1 MNASQKENEVLDES
15 KYSSKVH
22 LSYSLGSFFDTF
34 YVASF
39 TVRVIYFY
47 ENELF
52 LSIVLIGIA
61 FSLYGFWN
69 MINDPLIGWITDKGT
84 RFTKRWGRRFPWF
97 LIGAIF
103 INFVYILIYIV
114 PFNDQLGMFI
124 WLLVIICLFELCYSL
139 WQVSWLSL
147 YPDKF
152 RSQKERTK
160 LGALTTIFGQLGTIM
175 GIFISPLFIIYG
187 NIESYIIA
195 ALVVAMISLVIG
207 LLIIPGMREDEKLI
221 AHELKSIE
229 AQKKEK
235 ESYWKIAKFA
245 LKQKNFV
252 SYILWYLCFYMIPL
266 LMMASLPFWTI
277 YIIKSRNPMTETLLA
292 GTFMIGAFISVP
304 LWLKMGRKFGN
315 RKMIIYGTLLAAI
328 SFTPLIFVIDLT
340 INLICLFFIGFFYG
354 SAWTLLYPGFSE
366 VIDELVVKS
375 GKRREGAYT
384 GIRTFIGRLSFVLQ
398 AAIFAIVHIATNF
411 VPGAETQ
418 TPLALLGIRIIMA
431 IAPMI
436 FLFIGFLLMAIFY
449 DLTPEKV
456 NADKSLLKEMK
467 L

>member
-1 MNASQKENEVLDES
+1 MSVAQKQNEMSHES
-15 KYSSKVH
+15 THSSKVH
-22 LSYSLGSFFDTF
+22 LSYSLGSFFDQF
-34 YVASF
+34 FISSF
-39 TVRVIYFY
+39 TVRVIFFY

-52 LSIVLIGIA
+52 LSIILIGAA
-61 FSLYGFWN
+61 FILYGFWN

-97 LIGAIF
+97 LIGAIS
-103 INFVYILIYIV
+103 INFVYILIYFV
-114 PFNDQLGMFI
+114 PFSNQLGMFI
-124 WLLVIICLFELCYSL
+124 WLLLIICLFELCYSL

-160 LGALTTIFGQLGTIM
+160 IGALTTIFAQLGVVL
-175 GIFISPLFIIYG
+175 GIFISPLFIVYG
-187 NIESYIIA
+187 NLESYIIA
-195 ALVVAMISLVIG
+195 ALVVSMISSIIVLF
-207 LLIIPGMREDEKLI
+207 IIPGMKEDEELI

-229 AQKKEK
+229 EQKKEK
-235 ESYWKIAKFA
+235 ESYIKIAKFA
-245 LKQKNFV
+245 MKQKNFV
-252 SYILWYLCFYMIPL
+252 SYILWYLCYFMLPL

-315 RKMIIYGTLLAAI
+315 RKVFIYGSLMAAI
-328 SFTPLIFVIDLT
+328 SFIPLIFVSDLT
-340 INLICLFFIGFFYG
+340 LNLICLFLIGFFYG
-354 SAWTLLYPGFSE
+354 GAWTSLYPGFSE
-366 VIDELVVKS
+366 VIDELVVKT

-384 GIRTFIGRLSFVLQ
+384 GIRTFIGRLAFVLQ
-398 AAIFAIVHIATNF
+398 AVIFAIVHIATNF

-418 TPLALLGIRIIMA
+418 TPLALLGIRIIMVVA
-431 IAPMI
+431 TMV
-436 FLFIGFLLMAIFY
+436 FLFIGFLLMAFFY

-456 NADKSLLKEMK
+456 NANKALLKEMK